1 MPPLETQPSTI
12 LPSAPIPAPEEVD
25 RIAALTFPVNRN
37 LQITTCYC
45 ELSTSF
51 AARTGP
57 VANWCTFATWA
68 SKQAGVTI
76 RGEDLKR
83 TIEDVLKK
91 DPEIQRIL
99 SSLAMHAK
107 LLGSGEAQQL
117 QESALGKLVGSA
129 AGRASDAVAR
139 GNKKVFEE
147 IGREFARFIS
157 TCLNDDVYK
166 ESTIVDFCKKL
177 VPGPPPDGQDY
188 LRKAFTRYYIALYET
203 DPKKRDELR
212 LLANLEI
219 GFHEQVRLQP
229 EIAESLNAG
238 LVDPQ
243 HVRDYVSNIL
253 VSSKNIWGKILYFFK
268 WIIGKTS
275 LFKKAIDSLVFTA
288 EGHIRRVITA
298 NLMTL
303 TIPPDNSL
311 HLGQDLIADYP
322 EDLKQLTNPE
332 LLALLAQIE
341 PIANNPRGEGATDWS
356 ELQQRLHF
364 IADLFRCYHE
374 TKDLFN
380 EAFTS
385 QQITVLKAGGLPE
398 GPI

>member
-1 MPPLETQPSTI
+1 MLSSENQPSTV
-12 LPSAPIPAPEEVD
+12 LSSTSVPAVEEID
-25 RIAALTFPVNRN
+25 RIAALTYPVNRN
-37 LQITTCYC
+37 LQITNCYS
-45 ELSTSF
+45 ELSAAF
-51 AARTGP
+51 AARTGL

-76 RGEDLKR
+76 RGEDLER
-83 TIEDVLKK
+83 TLEDVLRR

-99 SSLAMHAK
+99 SLIAMQSK
-107 LLGSGEAQQL
+107 ILGSEEAQQL
-117 QESALGKLVGSA
+117 QESALGKLISSA
-129 AGRASDAVAR
+129 AARASDAVAR

-147 IGREFARFIS
+147 IGREFARFIA

-166 ESTIVDFCKKL
+166 ESVIVDFSRKF

-188 LRKAFTRYYIALYET
+188 LRKAFTRYYTALYET

-212 LLANLEI
+212 LLANIEI
-219 GFHEQVRLQP
+219 GFHEQARLQP
-229 EIAESLNAG
+229 EITESLNAG

-243 HVRDYVSNIL
+243 HVRDYVLNIL
-253 VSSKNIWGKILYFFK
+253 VSSKNLWGKILYFFK
-268 WIIGKTS
+268 WLIGKTS
-275 LFKKAIDSLVFTA
+275 LLKKAVDSLVFAA

-303 TIPPDNSL
+303 TLPPGNCL
-311 HLGQDLIADYP
+311 HLGQDLVADYP

-341 PIANNPRGEGATDWS
+341 PTTNNPRGEGATDWS
-356 ELQQRLHF
+356 ELKQRLHF

-385 QQITVLKAGGLPE
+385 QQIAVLKAGGLPE
-398 GPI
+398 GPL

>member
-1 MPPLETQPSTI
+1 M
-12 LPSAPIPAPEEVD
+12 LPSENQPPGVLSSTPVPAVGDVD
-25 RIAALTFPVNRN
+25 RIAALTNPVNRN
-37 LQITTCYC
+37 LQITNCYC
-45 ELSTSF
+45 ELSTAF
-51 AARTGP
+51 AVRTGL

-83 TIEDVLKK
+83 TFGEVLRK

-99 SSLAMHAK
+99 SLIALYSKM
-107 LLGSGEAQQL
+107 LGSEEAQQL
-117 QESALGKLVGSA
+117 QESALGKLITSA
-129 AGRASDAVAR
+129 AARASDAVAR

-147 IGREFARFIS
+147 IGREFARFIA

-166 ESTIVDFCKKL
+166 ESSIVDFCRKL
-177 VPGPPPDGQDY
+177 APGGPPDGQDY
-188 LRKAFTRYYIALYET
+188 LYKAFTRYYNALFET
-203 DPKKRDELR
+203 DLKKRDELR
-212 LLANLEI
+212 LFANIEI

-253 VSSKNIWGKILYFFK
+253 VSSKNLWGKISYFFK

-275 LFKKAIDSLVFTA
+275 LFKKAIDSLVFAA

-298 NLMTL
+298 HLMTL
-303 TIPPDNSL
+303 TLPPDNRI
-311 HLGQDLIADYP
+311 HLGNDLAADYP
-322 EDLKQLTNPE
+322 GNLKELTNPE
-332 LLALLAQIE
+332 LLALLAPVDPTINTQG
-341 PIANNPRGEGATDWS
+341 GEGATDWS
-356 ELQQRLHF
+356 ELKQRLHF
-364 IADLFRCYHE
+364 IANLFRCYHE

-385 QQITVLKAGGLPE
+385 QQVAILKAGGLPE
-398 GPI
+398 GRL

>member
-1 MPPLETQPSTI
+1 MLPSENQPSDVLSST
-12 LPSAPIPAPEEVD
+12 SVPAVGDVD
-25 RIAALTFPVNRN
+25 RIAALTNPVNRN

-45 ELSTSF
+45 ELSTAF
-51 AARTGP
+51 AVRTGL

-83 TIEDVLKK
+83 TLGDVLRK

-99 SSLAMHAK
+99 SLIALHSK
-107 LLGSGEAQQL
+107 ILGSQEAQQL
-117 QESALGKLVGSA
+117 QESALGKLITSA
-129 AGRASDAVAR
+129 AARASDAVAR

-147 IGREFARFIS
+147 IGREFARFIA

-166 ESTIVDFCKKL
+166 ESTIVDFCRKL
-177 VPGPPPDGQDY
+177 APGTPPDGQDY
-188 LRKAFTRYYIALYET
+188 LYKAFTRYYNALFET
-203 DPKKRDELR
+203 DLKKRHELR
-212 LLANLEI
+212 LLANIEI

-253 VSSKNIWGKILYFFK
+253 VSSKNLWGKFLYFFK

-275 LFKKAIDSLVFTA
+275 LFKKVIDSLVFAA
-288 EGHIRRVITA
+288 EGHIRRVITVH
-298 NLMTL
+298 LMTL
-303 TIPPDNSL
+303 TLPPDNCL
-311 HLGQDLIADYP
+311 HLGNDLAVDYP
-322 EDLKQLTNPE
+322 GNLKELTNPE
-332 LLALLAQIE
+332 LLALLAQVDPTI
-341 PIANNPRGEGATDWS
+341 NTQGGEGATDWS
-356 ELQQRLHF
+356 ELKQRLHF

-385 QQITVLKAGGLPE
+385 QQVAILKAGGLPE
-398 GPI
+398 GRL